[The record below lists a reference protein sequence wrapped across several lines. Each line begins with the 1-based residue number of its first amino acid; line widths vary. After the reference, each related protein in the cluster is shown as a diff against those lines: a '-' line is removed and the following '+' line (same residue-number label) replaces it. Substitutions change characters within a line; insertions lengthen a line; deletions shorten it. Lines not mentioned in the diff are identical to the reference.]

1 MVIASAISW
10 ELAKLV
16 GLASSLITK
25 DCNLKPHLG
34 IFCECSQFEEVI

>member
-1 MVIASAISW
+1 MK
-10 ELAKLV
+10 E

-25 DCNLKPHLG
+25 TCNLNPYLG